1 MWRRPSTLTDG
12 HLTVMEARLMNAV
25 TRNPAGERAAQAST
39 ALDAVALLPGLFDAR
54 RQLNRRYLLSLS
66 VENLLQNHRLEA
78 GIGRSG
84 ILRGDMTAGDDR
96 HWGWETPGSPMRGHF
111 VGHWLSAAAR
121 EVAVTHD
128 AELRARVDAVV
139 RGLEECQNENGDGW
153 VFGISPRLFH
163 RLAAGKAVWAPQ
175 YVAHKTLMGLVD
187 VVRDLGDRRAL
198 KIAVNAASWFDA
210 WSSGMDRERFTDL
223 LDIET
228 GGMIEVWADL
238 LELCAD
244 GPSANDVAGV
254 ELFARLLERYRHSR
268 FFDPLV
274 AGHDVLTNG
283 HANTTIPEVLGAA
296 RAYEVTGDA
305 RWRAVVEAYWR
316 SAVTDRGA
324 FCTGGQSAGEIWTP
338 PFEFAARRGD
348 KNQEH
353 CVVYN
358 MIRLA
363 DVLFRWTG
371 DVEYLDYIEANTLNG
386 ILAQQHPDTGMVA
399 YFLPLAGGARKNWGS
414 PTEHFWCCHGTL
426 VQAHTRHSSTIYY
439 EAEQSITVA
448 QYIPST
454 LATVAGGVPV
464 TIELETGDDM
474 TDVAGGGGSSAGSRH
489 RPQAWNIRLKVT
501 AERAVRTTI
510 RLRVPGWVVG
520 EPVLHVNGTP
530 VEPVSQHGF
539 IELRQEWQD
548 DEIQLRLPVGIRAV
562 GIPDEP
568 ETVAFACGPVVLA
581 GECDAEVTIDLRGG
595 SAVDL
600 IRPHNERQWT
610 QWLSGW
616 RIVGQD
622 VSIQLRPL
630 YEIAD
635 ESYSVYFPTR

>member
-1 MWRRPSTLTDG
+1 
-12 HLTVMEARLMNAV
+12 MNAAPSAQIE
-25 TRNPAGERAAQAST
+25 TGERALHAST
-39 ALDAVALLPGLFDAR
+39 ALDAVAMLPGVFETR
-54 RQLNRRYLLSLS
+54 RLLNKRYLLSLT
-66 VENLLQNHRLEA
+66 VDNLLQNHRLEA

-84 ILRGDMTAGDDR
+84 ILRGDLPRGDDR

-128 AELRARVDAVV
+128 AELRARLDAVV
-139 RGLEECQNENGDGW
+139 LGLEQCQAENGDGW
-153 VFGISPRLFH
+153 VFGISPRLLD
-163 RLAAGKAVWAPQ
+163 RLAADKTVWAPQ

-198 KIAVNAASWFDA
+198 KIAVNAARWFDR
-210 WSSGMDRERFTDL
+210 WSSGIDRERFTDL

-238 LELCAD
+238 LELCGD
-244 GPSANDVAGV
+244 DSRDVEMFG
-254 ELFARLLERYRHSR
+254 RLLERYRHSR
-268 FFDPLV
+268 FFDPV
-274 AGHDVLTNG
+274 AAGEDVLTNG
-283 HANTTIPEVLGAA
+283 HANTTIPEILGAA
-296 RAYEVTGDA
+296 RAYEVTGDV

-316 SAVTDRGA
+316 LAVTDRGT

-358 MIRLA
+358 MMRLA

-371 DVEYLDYIEANTLNG
+371 DAEYLDYIEANALNG
-386 ILAQQHPDTGMVA
+386 ILAQQHPETGMVA

-426 VQAHTRHSSTIYY
+426 VQAHTRHSATIYY
-439 EAEQSITVA
+439 ESESAITVA
-448 QYIPST
+448 QYIPSRLT
-454 LATVAGGVPV
+454 TATGGTPV
-464 TIELETGDDM
+464 TIELDVGDDM
-474 TDVAGGGGSSAGSRH
+474 SDVGAGGGSSAGSRH
-489 RPQAWNIRLKVT
+489 RPQTWDIRLNVT

-510 RLRVPGWVVG
+510 RLRVPAWAAG
-520 EPVLHVNGTP
+520 EPVVRVNGVAVAAT
-530 VEPVSQHGF
+530 SNGGF
-539 IELRQEWQD
+539 IELQREWQD
-548 DEIQLRLPVGIRAV
+548 DEIELRLPLGLRAIE
-562 GIPDEP
+562 IPDEP
-568 ETVAFACGPVVLA
+568 TTVAFVYGPVVLA
-581 GECDAEVTIDLRGG
+581 GECDAEVTIDLHGG

-600 IRPHNERQWT
+600 VRPHNERQWT
-610 QWLSGW
+610 QWLPGW
-616 RIVGQD
+616 RVVGQNRT
-622 VSIQLRPL
+622 IQLRPL

-635 ESYSVYFPTR
+635 QPFSVYFPTR